1 MSELFGLT
9 KNDRNRLQYISDHF
23 PRRQSSG
30 VGANRHR
37 ANYAE
42 AEPGDYDGMFR
53 VVLTNQ
59 DGNWTLSVTGPWEGV
74 SGYGYING
82 LAVAWGTF
90 ENATPY
96 EGFLC
101 LVAKIDK
108 TTAFTFR
115 NGIPDM
121 PNAEKG
127 KEEEAEAFYPI
138 AKIDK
143 TTDDDGKE
151 IYSVIQLSRYEF
163 PQLWIGGECDSSE
176 GEQ

>member
-1 MSELFGLT
+1 MIKLFGLT
-9 KNDRNRLQYISDHF
+9 QTDRNRLKYISDHF
-23 PRRQSSG
+23 PRNLSAG

-53 VVLTNQ
+53 VSVANQ
-59 DGNWTLSVTGPWEGV
+59 DGSWILSVTGPWEGV
-74 SGYGYING
+74 AGYGYING
-82 LAVAWGTF
+82 LAVAWGEL

-108 TTAFTFR
+108 TTSFAFR

-127 KEEEAEAFYPI
+127 KEEETEAFYPI
-138 AKIDK
+138 AEISKD
-143 TTDDDGKE
+143 TDNDGNE
-151 IYSVIQLSRYEF
+151 VFSVLQLSRYEF
-163 PQLWIGGECDSSE
+163 PQLWVGGECDKPE
-176 GEQ
+176 AAE